1 LNKQRVPG
9 KQKHVR
15 SVVPFVR
22 FSGTPKVS
30 VIIPVFNEVKT
41 LSHVIRQAFL
51 VHRKTEVIIVANGT
65 TDGSQRT
72 AARLGARVMSIDEPL
87 GHDVGRSIGANAAKG
102 DILLFLDGDFIIPA
116 SRLRPLIKAVIS
128 GVDVALNSYSGKAS
142 ASKVHKVTLSKYAL
156 NTILA
161 HRHLHGASMT
171 TVPHAISRKALRA
184 IGAENLAVPPLAQT
198 IAAQKGL
205 KLKAVHFIH
214 VGMRNPIRRIS
225 KGVDPLG
232 DVIVGDHLE
241 AIHWLIQ
248 NTGERGNMPD
258 LIRKRLTVR

>member
-1 LNKQRVPG
+1 LNKLKVPG

-15 SVVPFVR
+15 RVPSGR
-22 FSGTPKVS
+22 YSGTPKVS

-41 LSHVIRQAFL
+41 LSRVIRQAYL
-51 VHRKTEVIIVANGT
+51 VHRKTEVIVVANGT
-65 TDGSQRT
+65 TDGSKRI
-72 AARLGARVMSIDEPL
+72 AERLGARVISIDEPL

-102 DILLFLDGDFIIPA
+102 DFLLFLDGDFIIPA
-116 SRLRPLIKAVIS
+116 SRLRPLIKSVGS

-142 ASKVHKVTLSKYAL
+142 AAKVHKVTLSKYAL
-156 NTILA
+156 NTILG

-171 TVPHAISRKALRA
+171 TVPHAISRKALKT

-198 IAAQKGL
+198 IAVQKGL
-205 KLKAVHFIH
+205 KVKAVHFIH

-225 KGVDPLG
+225 KGADPLG
-232 DVIVGDHLE
+232 NVIVGDHLE

-248 NTGERGNMPD
+248 ATSERGNMPD
-258 LIRKRLTVR
+258 LVRKRLTAR